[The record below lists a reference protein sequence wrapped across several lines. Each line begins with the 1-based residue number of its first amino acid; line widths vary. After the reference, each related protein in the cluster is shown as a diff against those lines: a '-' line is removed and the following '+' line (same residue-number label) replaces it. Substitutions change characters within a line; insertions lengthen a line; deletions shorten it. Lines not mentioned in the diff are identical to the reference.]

1 MNKPLPGC
9 RILVVEDEM
18 LLSLT
23 LKDMLAEL
31 GCSSVTTTETTEKA
45 LSLIAEKGFDAAI
58 LDMNLKGESSR
69 SVAEALAARN
79 VPFVVT
85 TGNRLMW
92 DGFDVP
98 VLRKPFKYAALADV
112 LTGLLPH

>member
-1 MNKPLPGC
+1 MNKPLTGC

-23 LKDMLAEL
+23 LKDMLVDL
-31 GCSSVTTTETTEKA
+31 GCSSVTATETTEKA
-45 LSLIAEKGFDAAI
+45 LSLIAGKTFDAAV

-92 DGFDVP
+92 DGFDGP
-98 VLRKPFKYAALADV
+98 ILRKPFKYSELAEV
-112 LTGLLPH
+112 LACLLPR

>member
-98 VLRKPFKYAALADV
+98 VLRKPFKYAELAEV

>member
-1 MNKPLPGC
+1 MDKPLIGC

-45 LSLIAEKGFDAAI
+45 LSLVAEKTFDAAI

-92 DGFDVP
+92 DGLDGP
-98 VLRKPFKYAALADV
+98 VLRKPFKYSELAEV
-112 LTGLLPH
+112 LVSLLPR